1 MHSPLPISLLTTT
14 CTEVPTLLV
23 AGHETTSTAT
33 TWALFALAQ
42 ALGGQEALRAEVRG
56 VRTDAPEM
64 DELDALPYLD
74 MVVRETL
81 RLHAAVTVVMRDA
94 NKEDV
99 IPLPAPLTDNRGLLR
114 IEIRYVHLYHW
125 PIGRRVA
132 KDTGMHMHRK
142 L

>member
-1 MHSPLPISLLTTT
+1 MHCPLPISLLTTT
-14 CTEVPTLLV
+14 CTEVPTFLV
-23 AGHETTSTAT
+23 ASHETTSTAT

-42 ALGGQEALRAEVRG
+42 APGAQEALRAELRG

-64 DELDALPYLD
+64 DELDVLPYLD

-99 IPLPAPLTDNRGLLR
+99 IPLPALLTDNRGLLR

-132 KDTGMHMHRK
+132 KDTSMHMHRK

>member
-1 MHSPLPISLLTTT
+1 MHFPLPISLLTTT
-14 CTEVPTLLV
+14 CTEVPTFLV

-42 ALGGQEALRAEVRG
+42 APGAQEALRAELRG

-81 RLHAAVTVVMRDA
+81 RLHAAVSVVMRDA

-99 IPLPAPLTDNRGLLR
+99 IPLAAPLTDNRGLVRSELR
-114 IEIRYVHLYHW
+114 
-125 PIGRRVA
+125 
-132 KDTGMHMHRK
+132 
-142 L
+142 